1 LGKEYIVHIDTF
13 EMERMQVLYE
23 NIVDYNLSESGV
35 LPLKLS
41 ELLDGQGDPEIFLNQ
56 ELCYPEA
63 DGSPLLRERI
73 AQFYPDCK
81 PSNITVI
88 NGGSEANYVSL
99 WTLLEKGRRLA
110 FMLPNYMQGWGL
122 GRAFA
127 EGVDTFHLVLRE
139 ENGQRRWALDVDELR
154 QVVTPKTN
162 VILVTNPNNPTGA
175 VLNEDEM
182 EVIVETARRVGAWII
197 SDEIYRG
204 AEVEGDTSPT
214 FWGRYEKVVV
224 TSGLSKAFALP
235 GLRIGW
241 AVAPEE
247 MIEQIWIHHD
257 YVTTTPGLLNDRLAA
272 IAMEPVRRE
281 AILARNR
288 RIIQANLS
296 VMEEWMNEY
305 SHLFHYT
312 RPVAGAIAYFE
323 YDFPINSTDL
333 INRLRKEKSVLL
345 VPGDQLGLDKG
356 IRVGFGYDIQK
367 TMKGLALMEEMVRRL
382 V

>member
-1 LGKEYIVHIDTF
+1 MHIDKF
-13 EMERMQVLYE
+13 EMERMQVQYE
-23 NIVDYNLSESGV
+23 NVVDYNLSESGV

-88 NGGSEANYVSL
+88 NGASEANYVSL

-122 GRAFA
+122 GRAYA

-182 EVIVETARRVGAWII
+182 EVVVETARRVGAWII
-197 SDEIYRG
+197 SDETYRG

-214 FWGRYEKVVV
+214 FWGRYEQVVV

-257 YVTTTPGLLNDRLAA
+257 YVTTTPGFLNDRLAA

-281 AILARNR
+281 AILARTR
-288 RIIQANLS
+288 KIIRSNLPLL
-296 VMEEWMNEY
+296 EEWLNEY
-305 SHLFHYT
+305 SHLFHYA

-323 YDFPINSTDL
+323 YDFPINSTTL
-333 INRLRKEKSVLL
+333 IDRLRMESSVLL
-345 VPGDQLGLDKG
+345 VPGEQFGLDKG

-367 TMKGLALMEEMVRRL
+367 TMKGLALMEEMVRGL

>member
-1 LGKEYIVHIDTF
+1 MHIDKF

-23 NIVDYNLSESGV
+23 NAVDYNLSESGV
-35 LPLKLS
+35 SPLKLS
-41 ELLDGQGDPEIFLNQ
+41 VLLDGQGDPEKFLNQ

-63 DGSPLLRERI
+63 VGSPLLRERI

-122 GRAFA
+122 GRAYA
-127 EGVDTFHLVLRE
+127 KGVDSFRLALRE
-139 ENGQRRWALDVDELR
+139 DNGGRRWALDVDELR
-154 QVVTPKTN
+154 QAVTPKTN

-175 VLNEDEM
+175 VLTEDEM
-182 EVIVETARRVGAWII
+182 DVVVETARSVGAWILA
-197 SDEIYRG
+197 DEIYRG

-235 GLRIGW
+235 GLRLGW
-241 AVAPEE
+241 VVAPEE
-247 MIEQIWIHHD
+247 LLEQIWIHHD

-272 IAMEPVRRE
+272 IAMEPVRRD
-281 AILARNR
+281 AILARTRN
-288 RIIQANLS
+288 IIQANLS
-296 VMEEWMNEY
+296 VMDEWMNEY

-323 YDFPINSTDL
+323 YDLPLKATTL
-333 INRLRKEKSVLL
+333 IDRLRVDSSVLL
-345 VPGDQLGLDKG
+345 VPAEHFGLDKG
-356 IRVGFGYDIQK
+356 IRVGFGYDIGN
-367 TMKGLALMEEMVRRL
+367 TMKGLALMEEMVRKL
-382 V
+382 T

>member
-1 LGKEYIVHIDTF
+1 MHIDTF
-13 EMERMQVLYE
+13 EMERMQVQYE
-23 NIVDYNLSESGV
+23 NVVDYNLSESGI

-41 ELLDGQGDPEIFLNQ
+41 ELLDGRGDPENFLNQ

-81 PSNITVI
+81 ASNITVI

-122 GRAFA
+122 GRAYA

-139 ENGQRRWALDVDELR
+139 DNGQRRWALDVDELR

-204 AEVEGDTSPT
+204 AEVEGETSPT

-257 YVTTTPGLLNDRLAA
+257 YVTTTPGFLNDRLAA
-272 IAMEPVRRE
+272 IAMEPARRE

-312 RPVAGAIAYFE
+312 RPIAGAIAYFE
-323 YDFPINSTDL
+323 YNFPINSTTL
-333 INRLRKEKSVLL
+333 IERLRKESSVLL
-345 VPGDQLGLDKG
+345 VPGEHFGLDKG

-367 TMKGLALMEEMVRRL
+367 TMRGLALMEEMVRRL
-382 V
+382 MKSGGT

>member
-1 LGKEYIVHIDTF
+1 MHIDTF
-13 EMERMQVLYE
+13 EMERMQVQYE
-23 NIVDYNLSESGV
+23 NAVDYNLSESGV

-41 ELLDGQGDPEIFLNQ
+41 ELLDGQGDREDFLNQ
-56 ELCYPEA
+56 ELRYPEA
-63 DGSPLLRERI
+63 VGSPLLRERI
-73 AQFYPDCK
+73 AQFYPDCE

-122 GRAFA
+122 GRAYA
-127 EGVDTFHLVLRE
+127 EGVDTFNLVLRE
-139 ENGQRRWALDVDELR
+139 EDGQRRWALDGDGLR
-154 QVVTPKTN
+154 QAVTPTTN

-175 VLNEDEM
+175 VLKDDEM
-182 EVIVETARRVGAWII
+182 EMVVETARRVGAWIV
-197 SDEIYRG
+197 SDETYRG
-204 AEVEGDTSPT
+204 VEVEGGTSPT
-214 FWGRYEKVVV
+214 FWGRYERVVV

-247 MIEQIWIHHD
+247 MIEQIQIHHD
-257 YVTTTPGLLNDRLAA
+257 YVTTTPGFLNDRLAA

-288 RIIQANLS
+288 RIIRANLS

-305 SHLFHYT
+305 NHLFHYA

-323 YDFPINSTDL
+323 YDFPIDSATL
-333 INRLRKEKSVLL
+333 IDRLRKESSVLL
-345 VPGDQLGLDKG
+345 VPAEQFGLKKG
-356 IRVGFGYDIQK
+356 IRVGYGYDIQR
-367 TMKGLALMEEMVRRL
+367 TMKGLALMEKTVRRL
-382 V
+382 VKSGGG

>member
-1 LGKEYIVHIDTF
+1 MHIDKF
-13 EMERMQVLYE
+13 EMERMQVQYE
-23 NIVDYNLSESGV
+23 NVVDYNLSESGV

-73 AQFYPDCK
+73 AQFYPDCR

-88 NGGSEANYVSL
+88 NGASEANYVSL

-122 GRAFA
+122 GRAYA

-182 EVIVETARRVGAWII
+182 EVVVETARRVGAWII
-197 SDEIYRG
+197 SDETYRG

-214 FWGRYEKVVV
+214 FWGRYEQVVV

-257 YVTTTPGLLNDRLAA
+257 YVTTTPGFLNDRLAA

-281 AILARNR
+281 AILARTR
-288 RIIQANLS
+288 KIIRSNLPLLQ
-296 VMEEWMNEY
+296 EWLNEY
-305 SHLFHYT
+305 SHLFHYA

-323 YDFPINSTDL
+323 YDFPINSTTL
-333 INRLRKEKSVLL
+333 IDRLRMESSVLL
-345 VPGDQLGLDKG
+345 VPGEQFGLDKG
-356 IRVGFGYDIQK
+356 IRVGFGYDIRK
-367 TMKGLALMEEMVRRL
+367 TMKGLALMEEMVRGL

>member
-1 LGKEYIVHIDTF
+1 MHIDKF

-23 NIVDYNLSESGV
+23 NTVDYNLSESGV
-35 LPLKLS
+35 MPLKLS
-41 ELLDGQGDPEIFLNQ
+41 ELLESQGDQEFFLNQ
-56 ELCYPEA
+56 ELSYPEA
-63 DGSPLLRERI
+63 IGSPLLRERI

-88 NGGSEANYVSL
+88 NGGSEANFVSL

-110 FMLPNYMQGWGL
+110 FMVPNYMQGWGL

-127 EGVDTFHLVLRE
+127 EGVDTFHLVVRE

-154 QVVTPKTN
+154 QAVTPKTN

-182 EVIVETARRVGAWII
+182 GAVIETASSVGAWII
-197 SDEIYRG
+197 ADEIYRG

-214 FWGRYEKVVV
+214 FWGRYEKVIV

-235 GLRIGW
+235 GLRLGW
-241 AVAPEE
+241 VVAPEE
-247 MIEQIWIHHD
+247 MIEQIWTHHD

-272 IAMEPVRRE
+272 IAMEPERRE

-288 RIIQANLS
+288 KIIQANLS
-296 VMEEWMNEY
+296 VMDEWMTEY

-312 RPVAGAIAYFE
+312 RPVAGAIAYID
-323 YDFPINSTDL
+323 YDLPINSTTL
-333 INRLRKEKSVLL
+333 IDRLRKESSVLL
-345 VPGDQLGLDKG
+345 VPGEHFGLDKG
-356 IRVGFGYDIQK
+356 IRTGFGYDIQK
-367 TMKGLALMEEMVRRL
+367 TMKGLTLMAEMVQKL

>member
-1 LGKEYIVHIDTF
+1 MHIDKF
-13 EMERMQVLYE
+13 EMERMQVQYE
-23 NIVDYNLSESGV
+23 NVVDYNLSESGI

-88 NGGSEANYVSL
+88 NGASEANYVSL

-122 GRAFA
+122 GRAYA

-182 EVIVETARRVGAWII
+182 EVVVETARRVGAWII
-197 SDEIYRG
+197 SDETYRG

-257 YVTTTPGLLNDRLAA
+257 YVTTTPGFLNDRLAA

-281 AILARNR
+281 AILARTR
-288 RIIQANLS
+288 KIIRSNLPLL
-296 VMEEWMNEY
+296 EEWLNEY
-305 SHLFHYT
+305 SHLFHYA

-323 YDFPINSTDL
+323 YDFPINSTTL
-333 INRLRKEKSVLL
+333 IDRLRMESSVLL
-345 VPGDQLGLDKG
+345 VPGEQFGLDKG

-367 TMKGLALMEEMVRRL
+367 TMKGLALMEEMVRGL

>member
-1 LGKEYIVHIDTF
+1 MHIDKF
-13 EMERMQVLYE
+13 EMERMQVQYE
-23 NIVDYNLSESGV
+23 NVVDYNLSESGV

-88 NGGSEANYVSL
+88 NGASEANYVSL

-122 GRAFA
+122 GRAYA

-182 EVIVETARRVGAWII
+182 EVVVETARRVGAWII
-197 SDEIYRG
+197 SDETYRG

-214 FWGRYEKVVV
+214 FWGRYEQVVV

-257 YVTTTPGLLNDRLAA
+257 YVTTTPGFLNDRLAA

-281 AILARNR
+281 AILARTR
-288 RIIQANLS
+288 KIIRSNLRLL
-296 VMEEWMNEY
+296 EEWLNEY
-305 SHLFHYT
+305 SHLFHYA

-323 YDFPINSTDL
+323 YDFPINSTTL
-333 INRLRKEKSVLL
+333 IDRLRMESSVLL
-345 VPGDQLGLDKG
+345 VPGEQFGLDKG

-367 TMKGLALMEEMVRRL
+367 TMKGLALMEEMVRGL

>member
-1 LGKEYIVHIDTF
+1 MHIDKF
-13 EMERMQVLYE
+13 EMERMQVQYE
-23 NIVDYNLSESGV
+23 IAVDYNLSESGV
-35 LPLKLS
+35 SPLKLS
-41 ELLDGQGDPEIFLNQ
+41 ELLDGQGDPEIFFNQ

-63 DGSPLLRERI
+63 IGSLLLRERI

-88 NGGSEANYVSL
+88 NGGSEANFVSL

-110 FMLPNYMQGWGL
+110 FMVPNYMQGWGL

-127 EGVDTFHLVLRE
+127 EGVDTFHLVVRE
-139 ENGQRRWALDVDELR
+139 ENGGRRWALDVDELR
-154 QVVTPKTN
+154 RVVTPKTN
-162 VILVTNPNNPTGA
+162 VIMVTNPNNPTGA
-175 VLNEDEM
+175 VLTEDEM
-182 EVIVETARRVGAWII
+182 EVVVETAGRVDAWII
-197 SDEIYRG
+197 ADEIYRG

-214 FWGRYEKVVV
+214 FWGRYEKVIV

-235 GLRIGW
+235 GLRLGW

-247 MIEQIWIHHD
+247 LIEQIWIHHD

-288 RIIQANLS
+288 KIIQANLS
-296 VMEEWMNEY
+296 VLEEWMTEY

-312 RPVAGAIAYFE
+312 PPVAGSIAYFE
-323 YDFPINSTDL
+323 YDFPINSTTL
-333 INRLRKEKSVLL
+333 IDRLRKESSVLL
-345 VPGDQLGLDKG
+345 VPGEHFGLDKG
-356 IRVGFGYDIQK
+356 IRTGFGYDIQK
-367 TMKGLALMEEMVRRL
+367 TLKGLTLMVEMVQKL
-382 V
+382 I

>member
-1 LGKEYIVHIDTF
+1 MHIDKF
-13 EMERMQVLYE
+13 EMERMQVQYE
-23 NIVDYNLSESGV
+23 NAVDYNLSESGV
-35 LPLKLS
+35 LSLKLS

-73 AQFYPDCK
+73 TQFYPDCK

-110 FMLPNYMQGWGL
+110 FMVPNYMQGWGL
-122 GRAFA
+122 GRAYA

-162 VILVTNPNNPTGA
+162 VIMITNPNNPTGA
-175 VLNEDEM
+175 VLTEDEM
-182 EVIVETARRVGAWII
+182 EVVVETARRVGAWII
-197 SDEIYRG
+197 ADEIYRG

-235 GLRIGW
+235 GLRLGW

-247 MIEQIWIHHD
+247 LIEQIWIHHD

-272 IAMEPVRRE
+272 IAMEPVRRD
-281 AILARNR
+281 AILARTR
-288 RIIQANLS
+288 KIIRSNLPFL
-296 VMEEWMNEY
+296 EEWMTEY
-305 SHLFHYT
+305 SHLFRYA

-323 YDFPINSTDL
+323 YDLPINSTDL
-333 INRLRKEKSVLL
+333 IERLRIEKSVLL
-345 VPGDQLGLDKG
+345 VPGDQFGLDKG

-367 TMKGLALMEEMVRRL
+367 TLKGLVMMEEIVRRL

>member
-1 LGKEYIVHIDTF
+1 VHIDKF
-13 EMERMQVLYE
+13 EMERMQVQYE
-23 NIVDYNLSESGV
+23 NVVDYNLSESGV

-41 ELLDGQGDPEIFLNQ
+41 ELLDGEGDPEIFLNQ

-88 NGGSEANYVSL
+88 NGGSEANFVSL

-110 FMLPNYMQGWGL
+110 FMVPNYMQGWGL

-127 EGVDTFHLVLRE
+127 EGVDTFHLVVRE
-139 ENGQRRWALDVDELR
+139 ENGQRRWVLDADELR

-162 VILVTNPNNPTGA
+162 AILVTNPNNPTGA

-182 EVIVETARRVGAWII
+182 EVVVETARRVGAWII

-204 AEVEGDTSPT
+204 AELEGDTSPT

-247 MIEQIWIHHD
+247 MIEEIWIHHD
-257 YVTTTPGLLNDRLAA
+257 YVTTTPGFLNDRLAA

-323 YDFPINSTDL
+323 YDFPINSTTL
-333 INRLRKEKSVLL
+333 IDRLRKESSVLL
-345 VPGDQLGLDKG
+345 VPGEQFGLDKG

-367 TMKGLALMEEMVRRL
+367 TMKGLALMEEMIRRL
-382 V
+382 VKSGGT

>member
-1 LGKEYIVHIDTF
+1 MHIDKF
-13 EMERMQVLYE
+13 EMERMQVQYE
-23 NIVDYNLSESGV
+23 NAVDYNLSESGV
-35 LPLKLS
+35 FPLKLS

-56 ELCYPEA
+56 ELWYCES

-81 PSNITVI
+81 PSNITVT
-88 NGGSEANYVSL
+88 NGGSEANYLSL

-110 FMLPNYMQGWGL
+110 CMLPNYMQAWGL
-122 GRAFA
+122 GRAYA
-127 EGVDTFHLVLRE
+127 EGVETFHLVLRE

-162 VILVTNPNNPTGA
+162 AILVTNPNNPTGA
-175 VLNEDEM
+175 ILTEDEM
-182 EVIVETARRVGAWII
+182 EVVVETARRAGAWII
-197 SDEIYRG
+197 ADEIYRG

-247 MIEQIWIHHD
+247 LIEQIWIHHD
-257 YVTTTPGLLNDRLAA
+257 YLTLTPGLLNDRLGA

-281 AILARNR
+281 AILARTR
-288 RIIQANLS
+288 KIIRSNLPLL
-296 VMEEWMNEY
+296 EEWLNEY
-305 SHLFHYT
+305 SHLFHYA

-323 YDFPINSTDL
+323 YDFPINSTTL
-333 INRLRKEKSVLL
+333 IDRLRKESSVLL
-345 VPGDQLGLDKG
+345 VPGDQFGLDKG

-367 TMKGLALMEEMVRRL
+367 SIKGLSLMVEMVQKL
-382 V
+382 I

>member
-1 LGKEYIVHIDTF
+1 MHIDRF
-13 EMERMQVLYE
+13 EMERMQVQYE
-23 NIVDYNLSESGV
+23 NVVDYNLSESGV

-73 AQFYPDCK
+73 AQFYPDCR

-88 NGGSEANYVSL
+88 NGASEANYVSL

-122 GRAFA
+122 GRAYA

-182 EVIVETARRVGAWII
+182 EVVVETARRVGAWII
-197 SDEIYRG
+197 SDDTSRG

-257 YVTTTPGLLNDRLAA
+257 YVTTTPGFLNDRLAA

-281 AILARNR
+281 AILARTR
-288 RIIQANLS
+288 KIIRSNLPLLQ
-296 VMEEWMNEY
+296 EWLNEY
-305 SHLFHYT
+305 SHLFHYA

-323 YDFPINSTDL
+323 YDFPINSTTL
-333 INRLRKEKSVLL
+333 IDRLRMESSVLL
-345 VPGDQLGLDKG
+345 VPGEQFGLDKG

-367 TMKGLALMEEMVRRL
+367 TMKGLALMEEMVRGL

>member
-1 LGKEYIVHIDTF
+1 MHIDTF

-23 NIVDYNLSESGV
+23 NTVDYNLSESGI

-88 NGGSEANYVSL
+88 NGGSEANFVSL

-110 FMLPNYMQGWGL
+110 FMVPNYMQGWGL

-127 EGVDTFHLVLRE
+127 EGVDTFHLVVRE
-139 ENGQRRWALDVDELR
+139 ENGQRRWVLDADELR

-162 VILVTNPNNPTGA
+162 AILVTNPNNPTGA

-182 EVIVETARRVGAWII
+182 EVVVETARRVGAWII

-204 AEVEGDTSPT
+204 AELEGDTSPT

-247 MIEQIWIHHD
+247 MIEEIWIHHD
-257 YVTTTPGLLNDRLAA
+257 YVTTTPGFLNDRLAA
-272 IAMEPVRRE
+272 IAMEPARRE

-323 YDFPINSTDL
+323 YDFPINSTTL
-333 INRLRKEKSVLL
+333 IDRLRKESSVLL
-345 VPGDQLGLDKG
+345 VPGEQFGLDKG

-367 TMKGLALMEEMVRRL
+367 TMKGLALMEEMIRRL
-382 V
+382 VKSGGT

>member
-1 LGKEYIVHIDTF
+1 MHIDRF
-13 EMERMQVLYE
+13 EMERMQVQYE
-23 NIVDYNLSESGV
+23 NVVDYNLSESGV

-73 AQFYPDCK
+73 AQFYPDCR

-88 NGGSEANYVSL
+88 NGASEANYVSL

-122 GRAFA
+122 GRAYA

-182 EVIVETARRVGAWII
+182 EVVVETARRVGAWII
-197 SDEIYRG
+197 SDETYRG

-214 FWGRYEKVVV
+214 FWGRYEQVVV

-257 YVTTTPGLLNDRLAA
+257 YVTTTPGFLNDRLAA

-281 AILARNR
+281 AILARTR
-288 RIIQANLS
+288 KIIRSNLPLLQ
-296 VMEEWMNEY
+296 EWLNEY
-305 SHLFHYT
+305 SHLFHYA

-323 YDFPINSTDL
+323 YDFPINSTTL
-333 INRLRKEKSVLL
+333 IDRLRMESSVLL
-345 VPGDQLGLDKG
+345 VPGEQFGLDKG
-356 IRVGFGYDIQK
+356 IRVGFGYDIRK
-367 TMKGLALMEEMVRRL
+367 TMKGLALMEEMVRGL

>member
-1 LGKEYIVHIDTF
+1 MHIDKF
-13 EMERMQVLYE
+13 EMERMQVQYE
-23 NIVDYNLSESGV
+23 NVVDYNLSESGV

-73 AQFYPDCK
+73 AQFYPDCR

-88 NGGSEANYVSL
+88 NGASEANYVSL

-122 GRAFA
+122 GRAYA

-182 EVIVETARRVGAWII
+182 EVVVETARRVGAWII
-197 SDEIYRG
+197 SDETYRG

-257 YVTTTPGLLNDRLAA
+257 YVTTTPGFLNDRLAA

-281 AILARNR
+281 AILARTR
-288 RIIQANLS
+288 KIIRSNLPLL
-296 VMEEWMNEY
+296 EEWLNEY
-305 SHLFHYT
+305 SHLFHYA

-333 INRLRKEKSVLL
+333 INRLLKEKSVLL
-345 VPGDQLGLDKG
+345 VPGDQFGLDKG
-356 IRVGFGYDIQK
+356 IRVGFGHDIQR
-367 TMKGLALMEEMVRRL
+367 TLKGLVMMEEMIRGL

>member
-1 LGKEYIVHIDTF
+1 MHIDKF
-13 EMERMQVLYE
+13 EMERMQVQYE
-23 NIVDYNLSESGV
+23 NVVDYNLSESGV

-73 AQFYPDCK
+73 AQFYPDCR

-88 NGGSEANYVSL
+88 NGASEANYVSL

-122 GRAFA
+122 GRAYA

-182 EVIVETARRVGAWII
+182 EVVVETARRVGAWII
-197 SDEIYRG
+197 SDETYRG

-214 FWGRYEKVVV
+214 FWGRYERVVV

-257 YVTTTPGLLNDRLAA
+257 YVTTTPGFLNDRLAA

-281 AILARNR
+281 AILARTR
-288 RIIQANLS
+288 KIIRSNLPLLQ
-296 VMEEWMNEY
+296 EWLNEY
-305 SHLFHYT
+305 SHLFHYA

-323 YDFPINSTDL
+323 YDFPINSTTL
-333 INRLRKEKSVLL
+333 IDRLRMESSVLL
-345 VPGDQLGLDKG
+345 VPGEQFGLDKG
-356 IRVGFGYDIQK
+356 IRVGFGYDIRK
-367 TMKGLALMEEMVRRL
+367 TMKGLALMEEMVRGL

>member
-1 LGKEYIVHIDTF
+1 MHIDKF
-13 EMERMQVLYE
+13 EMERMQVQYE
-23 NIVDYNLSESGV
+23 NAVDYNLSESGV
-35 LPLKLS
+35 LSLKLS
-41 ELLDGQGDPEIFLNQ
+41 ELLDGQGDPEIFFNQ

-110 FMLPNYMQGWGL
+110 FMVPNYMQGWGL
-122 GRAFA
+122 GRAYA

-162 VILVTNPNNPTGA
+162 VIMITNPNNPTGA
-175 VLNEDEM
+175 VLTEDEM
-182 EVIVETARRVGAWII
+182 EVVVETALRVGAWII
-197 SDEIYRG
+197 ADEIYRG

-235 GLRIGW
+235 GLRLGW
-241 AVAPEE
+241 VVAPEE
-247 MIEQIWIHHD
+247 LIEQIWIHHD

-272 IAMEPVRRE
+272 IAMEPVRRD
-281 AILARNR
+281 AILARSR
-288 RIIQANLS
+288 KIIQANLS
-296 VMEEWMNEY
+296 VMEEWMTEY
-305 SHLFHYT
+305 SHLFRYA

-323 YDFPINSTDL
+323 YDLPINSTDL
-333 INRLRKEKSVLL
+333 IERLRIEKSVLL
-345 VPGDQLGLDKG
+345 VPGDQFGLDKG
-356 IRVGFGYDIQK
+356 IRVGFGYDIKK
-367 TMKGLALMEEMVRRL
+367 TLKGLVMMEEIIREL

>member
-1 LGKEYIVHIDTF
+1 MHIDTF
-13 EMERMQVLYE
+13 EMERMQVQYE
-23 NIVDYNLSESGV
+23 NVVDYNLSESGI

-41 ELLDGQGDPEIFLNQ
+41 ELLDGPGDPEIFLNQ

-63 DGSPLLRERI
+63 VGSLLLRERI

-99 WTLLEKGRRLA
+99 WTLLEKGKRLA

-122 GRAFA
+122 GRAYA

-139 ENGQRRWALDVDELR
+139 ENGQRRWALDIDELR

-182 EVIVETARRVGAWII
+182 EVVVETARRVGAWII

-235 GLRIGW
+235 GLRLGW

-247 MIEQIWIHHD
+247 MLEQIWIHHD
-257 YVTTTPGLLNDRLAA
+257 YVTTTPGFLNDRLAA
-272 IAMEPVRRE
+272 IAMEPARRE

-288 RIIQANLS
+288 RIIQANLP

-323 YDFPINSTDL
+323 YDFPINSTTL
-333 INRLRKEKSVLL
+333 IDRLRKESSVLL
-345 VPGDQLGLDKG
+345 VPGEQFGLDKG

-367 TMKGLALMEEMVRRL
+367 TMKGLALMEEMIRRL
-382 V
+382 VKSGGT

>member
-1 LGKEYIVHIDTF
+1 MHIDKF
-13 EMERMQVLYE
+13 EMERMQVQYE
-23 NIVDYNLSESGV
+23 NVVDYNLSESGV

-88 NGGSEANYVSL
+88 NGASEANYVSL

-122 GRAFA
+122 GRAYA

-182 EVIVETARRVGAWII
+182 EVVVETARRVGAWII
-197 SDEIYRG
+197 SDETYRG

-214 FWGRYEKVVV
+214 FWGRYERVVV

-257 YVTTTPGLLNDRLAA
+257 YVTTTPGFLNDRLAA

-281 AILARNR
+281 AILARTR
-288 RIIQANLS
+288 KIIRSNLRLL
-296 VMEEWMNEY
+296 EEWLNEY
-305 SHLFHYT
+305 SHLFHYA

-323 YDFPINSTDL
+323 YDFPINSTTL
-333 INRLRKEKSVLL
+333 IDRLRMESSVLL
-345 VPGDQLGLDKG
+345 VPGEQFGLDKG

-367 TMKGLALMEEMVRRL
+367 TMKGLALMEEMVRGL